1 MGEHKLIQE
10 IDNERLAR
18 IENDQWVNNIAN
30 AFAQQYHFKAS
41 DINRF
46 NKTNFI
52 SDLPPLFINLVD
64 LSEDEFKIDTKNMK
78 ESLVRST
85 YALENA
91 ELFRKYTNELVV
103 NDSSSFIMIPL
114 SFKTEKSSHLVTASI
129 QKKAGFF
136 QIEIF
141 DKAGIAPPERSEKSL
156 VVKNREQMKRKVS
169 YIYEIKDTEK
179 NFAEMIYALENG
191 RGEFNIP
198 LDINNK
204 KLNYK
209 EYIPLRLLSKVAT
222 KEYYGDKIR
231 SAQIIGNCCVKSWTG
246 ALKDKLEQFRIEQSK
261 PSNES
266 LNKILTEIACRQL
279 EKAGYGPKTIYHFRE
294 LNSLYSYNKIERKD
308 MNNKF
313 SKKQENSRLFNQY
326 FTETKNKLPLD
337 RIALPMLNASLKHN
351 HTGTKYN
358 KLKKLLGKNKTNDST
373 SIYFLTDLDKQKIIE
388 NVGTIVSHHEIK
400 KTMDTIKKEVQRC
413 QQNRLQLRT
422 VQAYSER

>member
-1 MGEHKLIQE
+1 
-10 IDNERLAR
+10 
-18 IENDQWVNNIAN
+18 
-30 AFAQQYHFKAS
+30 
-41 DINRF
+41 
-46 NKTNFI
+46 
-52 SDLPPLFINLVD
+52 
-64 LSEDEFKIDTKNMK
+64 
-78 ESLVRST
+78 
-85 YALENA
+85 
-91 ELFRKYTNELVV
+91 
-103 NDSSSFIMIPL
+103 
-114 SFKTEKSSHLVTASI
+114 
-129 QKKAGFF
+129 
-136 QIEIF
+136 
-141 DKAGIAPPERSEKSL
+141 
-156 VVKNREQMKRKVS
+156 MKRKVS

>member
-1 MGEHKLIQE
+1 EHKLIQE

-30 AFAQQYHFKAS
+30 AFAQQYHFKTN

-52 SDLPPLFINLVD
+52 SDLTPLFINLVD

-279 EKAGYGPKTIYHFRE
+279 EKAGYGPKTIYYFRE

-337 RIALPMLNASLKHN
+337 RIALPM
-351 HTGTKYN
+351 
-358 KLKKLLGKNKTNDST
+358 
-373 SIYFLTDLDKQKIIE
+373 
-388 NVGTIVSHHEIK
+388 
-400 KTMDTIKKEVQRC
+400 
-413 QQNRLQLRT
+413 
-422 VQAYSER
+422 